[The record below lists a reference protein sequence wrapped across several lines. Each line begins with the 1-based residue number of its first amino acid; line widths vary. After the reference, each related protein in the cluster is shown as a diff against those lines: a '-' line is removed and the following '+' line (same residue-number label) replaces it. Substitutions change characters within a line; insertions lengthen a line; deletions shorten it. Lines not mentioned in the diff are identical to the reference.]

1 MELEAATANAVQI
14 NGVRGVAL
22 VEVRDGKITP
32 EVVRGVHKQGAP
44 VSAGDIWDVGT
55 NEQLVTATLIARLV
69 ERGLV
74 SWDTPLRDLF
84 PDLAPYMGA
93 KLELV
98 TLVQLLSDS
107 PILAEKADL
116 AFAADL
122 AEGADQI
129 TVQRATYFEN
139 AINIAIV
146 KREVSSRRKLGLVIA
161 AAAVE
166 GVAGRPYEDLVRE
179 EIFEPLGL
187 RSAGFAG
194 SSGPSAKPTQE
205 RIAGA
210 SQLSQAGRMQ
220 MSLGDFGKFL
230 VDQMQGERGK
240 GKLLSAR
247 SYRRLHQSTRPAQ
260 KPKETS
266 AGWHVAAFNARLHN
280 GSDHWLA
287 GVNMGETSPRT
298 LVVASVPT
306 GQNRLM
312 ALSQAIGMARLS
324 FR

>member
-1 MELEAATANAVQI
+1 
-14 NGVRGVAL
+14 
-22 VEVRDGKITP
+22 
-32 EVVRGVHKQGAP
+32 
-44 VSAGDIWDVGT
+44 
-55 NEQLVTATLIARLV
+55 
-69 ERGLV
+69 
-74 SWDTPLRDLF
+74 
-84 PDLAPYMGA
+84 MGA

-139 AINIAIV
+139 AINMAIV

-210 SQLSQAGRMQ
+210 SHLLSQAGRMQ
-220 MSLGDFGKFL
+220 MSLGDFGTFL

-247 SYRRLHQSTRPAQ
+247 SYRRLHQPAHHAQ
-260 KPKETS
+260 KPKEKGV
-266 AGWHVAAFNARLHN
+266 GWHAAPFNARLHE
-280 GSDHWLA
+280 GSGHHWLA

-298 LVVASVPT
+298 LVVVGVPT
-306 GQNRLM
+306 GKNRLV
-312 ALSQAIGMARLS
+312 ALSQAIQMARLS